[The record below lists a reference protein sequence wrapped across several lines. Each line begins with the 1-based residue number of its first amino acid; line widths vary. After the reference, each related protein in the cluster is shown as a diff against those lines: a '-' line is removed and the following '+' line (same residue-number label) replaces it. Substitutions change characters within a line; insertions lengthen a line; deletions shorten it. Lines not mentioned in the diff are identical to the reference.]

1 MLLFSINYMWILL
14 AVMVAAGS
22 FGGLIN
28 YFLTRTSDPENT
40 TVPRSVIIG
49 IGASFLVPLFLNM
62 ISSNLID
69 SIKGSNEVPG
79 DQSKLLVLAGFCLIA
94 AISSSAFIQTLSDR
108 VLNEAKAAR
117 KEAEEAKAEAAQ
129 AKDEV
134 AEVQAT
140 VGPIVN
146 KETEPEPAT
155 AERAADLAETGG
167 TSDKEMRTL
176 DAFARSKY
184 THRSLSGLSTDTGIN
199 EGELESVLAELVAKG
214 LVGKRESKTGP
225 KWFMTQRGLNAAV
238 GL

>member
-1 MLLFSINYMWILL
+1 MLLLSISYMWILI
-14 AVMVAAGS
+14 AVMLATGS

-28 YFLTRTSDPENT
+28 YFLTRTSDPEHSSIIK
-40 TVPRSVIIG
+40 SVIVG

-69 SIKGSNEVPG
+69 SIKGTNEVAG

-108 VLNEAKAAR
+108 VLNEARAAR
-117 KEAEEAKAEAAQ
+117 KEAEEAKADAAQ

-140 VGPIVN
+140 VDPIIN
-146 KETEPEPAT
+146 KETEPEPAV
-155 AERAADLAETGG
+155 EGAARTGSANG
-167 TSDKEMRTL
+167 LSDKEKSIL
-176 DAFARSKY
+176 NAFARSEY
-184 THRSLSGLSTDTGIN
+184 THRSLRGLSKDTGIH
-199 EGELESVLAELVAKG
+199 EDDLANMLTDLMAKDLVRQ
-214 LVGKRESKTGP
+214 RESITGP
-225 KWFMTQRGLNAAV
+225 KWYMTPQGLYAAV